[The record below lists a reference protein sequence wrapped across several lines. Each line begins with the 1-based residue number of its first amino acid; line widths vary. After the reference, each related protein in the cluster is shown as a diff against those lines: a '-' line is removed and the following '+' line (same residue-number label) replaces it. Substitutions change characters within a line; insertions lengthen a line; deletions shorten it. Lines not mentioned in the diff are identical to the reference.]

1 MCVLLDCCC
10 LLLTLFASLQLPYR
24 HHYRHSLT
32 VELNLHTV
40 ARGQGYNYA
49 NWLMVGALG
58 LGMILVLLCRGK
70 LQRRACDLAETSSSK
85 STDSSKVVD
94 KIEVVPEPQPQPQPE
109 NSPQP
114 QPMQP
119 QLSQQPPAISTARLR
134 QSPPLF
140 TVCGVGVTASHHK
153 QHEAIML
160 RDATDLTKGGIA
172 FCAGQHAMT
181 RGRSVGP

>member
-1 MCVLLDCCC
+1 MCVLLDFCC

-85 STDSSKVVD
+85 STDSSRVVD
-94 KIEVVPEPQPQPQPE
+94 KIEVVPEPQ
-109 NSPQP
+109 PQP

-119 QLSQQPPAISTARLR
+119 QLSQQPPAISTVRLR

-140 TVCGVGVTASHHK
+140 TVCGVGVTAGHHT
-153 QHEAIML
+153 HEAIML